1 MPFTTLAQGSVITV
15 PGLQPVQI
23 FQEDLGATAP
33 GSCKSEPHHLH
44 LHLLHLIILTQEK
57 RKTRQQEVRYQSLDD
72 TRRRYQCLDTRR
84 MSASATL
91 QTFTTLHLGLLFSEG
106 GKRAGM
112 VRGSPRAP

>member
-15 PGLQPVQI
+15 PGLQPAQI

-44 LHLLHLIILTQEK
+44 LHHLHLIILMQEK
-57 RKTRQQEVRYQSLDD
+57 RKTRQQEARYQSLD
-72 TRRRYQCLDTRR
+72 TSDTRR